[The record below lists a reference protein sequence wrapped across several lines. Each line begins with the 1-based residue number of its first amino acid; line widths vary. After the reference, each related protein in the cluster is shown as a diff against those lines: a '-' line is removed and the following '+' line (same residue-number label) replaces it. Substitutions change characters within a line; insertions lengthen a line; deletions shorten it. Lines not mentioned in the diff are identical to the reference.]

1 MHTPLNTDNIKR
13 LIDNEIDLANQLQ
26 ALLQKEHDA
35 LSHRYF
41 SELPNIIE
49 QKVALV
55 ESLDNASRMRIQI
68 SEANSDDARH
78 WQKLLASD
86 KTLHASFEV
95 LQQEINLCQRVNRI
109 NELVV
114 NRSLK
119 ATQRVLGILR
129 GSSLEQ
135 NLYSKAGDKVKA
147 KAIGSYVS
155 A

>member
-78 WQKLLASD
+78 WQKLLEND